1 MTSPDPDRPLGA
13 ALADW
18 RAPHRPGPSH
28 IDGRYLRLERLVPE
42 RHAPAIFAATAR
54 DASSWDYMSN
64 GPYGSVDELQTWM
77 EQAVQSDAVF
87 YAFTDP
93 VSGTA
98 FGYASFM
105 RIDAANGALEIGN
118 VMISPAAQRSR
129 AASEA
134 LMLMIGWAFG
144 AGYRRVE
151 WKCNALNAPS
161 RRAARRYGFAFEGI
175 FRNHMILKSRNRDTA
190 WYAMTDADWPALAA
204 AYAAWLAPAN
214 FDAEGRQRDS
224 LSDLT
229 APQRLRAEAEVA
241 AIRAGDA

>member
-1 MTSPDPDRPLGA
+1 MSSLPSPDCIARARLPRWLLPAAWPQTPDGP
-13 ALADW
+13 ALADLHL
-18 RAPHRPGPSH
+18 RAGHIARIAPFDAAAPVPAGTLTWDLAGALVLPGLVDAHTH
-28 IDGRYLRLERLVPE
+28 IDKTFTLPRMGTVMPGLLGAIEAMMADRVTWT
-42 RHAPAIFAATAR
+42 PADVR
-54 DASSWDYMSN
+54 
-64 GPYGSVDELQTWM
+64 
-77 EQAVQSDAVF
+77 
-87 YAFTDP
+87 
-93 VSGTA
+93 
-98 FGYASFM
+98 
-105 RIDAANGALEIGN
+105 
-118 VMISPAAQRSR
+118 QRASR
-129 AASEA
+129 A
-134 LMLMIGWAFG
+134 LQWAFE

-229 APQRLRAEAEVA
+229 APQRLRAEA
-241 AIRAGDA
+241 

>member
-1 MTSPDPDRPLGA
+1 
-13 ALADW
+13 
-18 RAPHRPGPSH
+18 
-28 IDGRYLRLERLVPE
+28 
-42 RHAPAIFAATAR
+42 
-54 DASSWDYMSN
+54 MSN

>member
-1 MTSPDPDRPLGA
+1 MTVYDPNRPLGPKV
-13 ALADW
+13 ADW
-18 RAPHRPGPSH
+18 ISPPRPGPSV
-28 IDGRYLRLERLVPE
+28 IEGRYLRLERLDPS
-42 RHAPAIFAATAR
+42 RHAAAVFAATAGHP
-54 DASSWDYMSN
+54 SLWDYMSN
-64 GPYGSVDELQTWM
+64 GPYASASDLQDWM
-77 EQAVQSDAVF
+77 AQAVASDAVF

-93 VSGTA
+93 RTGAA

-105 RIDAANGALEIGN
+105 RIDAANGVLEIGH
-118 VMISPAAQRSR
+118 VMIAPSAQRSR

-175 FRNHMILKSRNRDTA
+175 FRQHMMIKGRNRDSA
-190 WYAMTDADWPALAA
+190 WFAMTDTDWPALAA
-204 AYAAWLAPAN
+204 ANAAWLDPGN
-214 FDAEGRQRDS
+214 FDASGQQRES

-229 APQRLRAEAEVA
+229 APQLRRSQAEVD
-241 AIRAGDA
+241 AIRGNDG